1 MNEVV
6 TWVAIIGAGGGGSI
20 VTFITFW
27 MALASRIDGAKAKA
41 EAAEERAKNA
51 DLIASTAVAKCELLG
66 REMND
71 SRIEAAAKI
80 AALEAMAQATSRSLV
95 QAETRLAKSID
106 DLGEKMDHLGD
117 TIIRT
122 LGELLGKRGQ

>member
-20 VTFITFW
+20 ITFITFW
-27 MALASRIDGAKAKA
+27 MALGSRIDAAKAQA
-41 EAAEERAKNA
+41 EAAIERAKNA
-51 DLIASTAVAKCELLG
+51 DLLASSAFAKSELLG

-117 TIIRT
+117 TIFRT